1 MSVTEQEAKGHIAE
15 MRESLQTIRASLRTG
30 TVVRLVGLVV
40 GLLIVG
46 FYVYSFLGMG
56 RELAESGELQAE
68 LRRRVEEVPVQRIIS
83 TALEQAGPAYMQET
97 QALLKELQ
105 IEQAAVEQMQLAM
118 EDLRPVLMEEL
129 DRVRPELAAI
139 LKSRAEG
146 ALSRFESELRTLLEE
161 RLENMIR
168 RQQSV
173 IAEGTDLT
181 EEEVQNILINVI
193 EANQEALMAVVNRR
207 WQRDEAVVH
216 DIGQMMLE
224 FPELPRMTEEELLEE
239 TRDVLLA
246 LLKRRL
252 PDYQFDELP
261 ITPPQ
266 EQVEMPTLEEL
277 RAMPEDAREVFLNQL
292 PSEAAEG
299 LRRALEQEE

>member
-30 TVVRLVGLVV
+30 TMVRLIGLVV

-46 FYVYSFLGMG
+46 FYVISFLGMG
-56 RELAESGELQAE
+56 RELAQSGELQAE
-68 LRRRVEEVPVQRIIS
+68 LRRRVEQVPVQRIIS

-97 QALLKELQ
+97 QALLTDLQ
-105 IEQAAVEQMQLAM
+105 LEQAAVEQMQLAM
-118 EDLRPVLMEEL
+118 EDLRPVLMGEL

-168 RQQSV
+168 RQQGV

-181 EEEVQNILINVI
+181 EEDVQNILINVI

-266 EQVEMPTLEEL
+266 EEVAMPTLEEL
-277 RAMPEDAREVFLNQL
+277 RAMPEQAREDFLNQL